1 MHEKEGAGSVGALR
15 GALAESGLSCEGSL
29 LISGDAGDRNLEPA
43 EDGWIGDGNLTVRRN
58 NGGQCTLG
66 HVEDRAQVG
75 APGTGVNIEQQR
87 PRGVGCVGHVFE
99 STSHPGD
106 QVRIDGA
113 HRDST
118 VRHVG
123 PVLRLVLGDP
133 QRFRSA
139 EIRIEAKTR
148 AVGNECFVPLATKAI
163 TQRGGTSVLPHDRF
177 AG

>member
-15 GALAESGLSCEGSL
+15 GALAETGLPREGSL
-29 LISGDAGDRNLEPA
+29 LISSNAGDRNLKST

-58 NGGQCTLG
+58 NGGQSALG
-66 HVEDRAQVG
+66 HVEDRAQIG
-75 APGTGVNIEQQR
+75 TPGTAVNVEQEC

-99 STSHPGD
+99 STSHPSD

-113 HRDST
+113 HGDST

-133 QRFRSA
+133 QRFRST
-139 EIRIEAKTR
+139 EIRIQAKTR
-148 AVGNECFVPLATKAI
+148 AVSNECFVPLAAKAV
-163 TQRGGTSVLPHDRF
+163 TQRGGTSILPHDRF

>member
-1 MHEKEGAGSVGALR
+1 M
-15 GALAESGLSCEGSL
+15 
-29 LISGDAGDRNLEPA
+29 N
-43 EDGWIGDGNLTVRRN
+43 
-58 NGGQCTLG
+58 
-66 HVEDRAQVG
+66 VEQ
-75 APGTGVNIEQQR
+75 EC

-99 STSHPGD
+99 STRHPGD

-113 HRDST
+113 HGDST

-133 QRFRSA
+133 QRFRPA

-148 AVGNECFVPLATKAI
+148 AVGNECFVPLAAKAV
-163 TQRGGTSVLPHDRF
+163 TQRGGTSVLPHDCF